1 MRRIRLRIGRTT
13 LFLALFVA
21 ALIAFLPLQLVLG
34 WAGVAEQGLTA
45 RAARGSMWS
54 GRLTEARFGDVA
66 LGDLD
71 ARLSPLPLLLGRAR
85 IALRSRGAEGPP
97 PRIAADVTVSRHA
110 IGLDDANASVPVGAA
125 FAPLPITQI
134 DLAGVSVRF
143 VDGVC
148 ERAEGRVTAVLGG
161 SLGGVPLARALA
173 GPARCEGGALLL
185 ALAGQAGVEQATLRL
200 MADGRYRAELSL
212 GAADPAQV
220 PALEAAGFVSG
231 PQGWRLSAEGRL

>member
-34 WAGVAEQGLTA
+34 WTGVAEQGLTA
-45 RAARGSMWS
+45 RAVRGSMWS

-85 IALRSRGAEGPP
+85 IALRSRGEEGPP
-97 PRIAADVTVSRHA
+97 PRMAADVTVSRHA
-110 IGLDDANASVPVGAA
+110 IGLDDATASVPVGAA

-134 DLAGVSVRF
+134 DLSGVSVRF

-161 SLGGVPLARALA
+161 SLGGVPLARSLA

-185 ALAGQAGVEQATLRL
+185 ALSGQAGVEQATLRL
-200 MADGRYRAELSL
+200 MADGRYRAELAL

-220 PALEAAGFVSG
+220 SALEAAGFVSG